1 MRWFIWFI
9 VINSKARVVCLT
21 SASYG
26 GLLIAMAAIH
36 TEFPIVRIIHLRGF
50 FSSTDQSLVDVYW
63 RLALTALTLRYRS
76 IDVLV
81 PRLRAPIEIKELI
94 KVCTLFD
101 VLFK

>member
-1 MRWFIWFI
+1 M
-9 VINSKARVVCLT
+9 
-21 SASYG
+21 
-26 GLLIAMAAIH
+26 
-36 TEFPIVRIIHLRGF
+36 
-50 FSSTDQSLVDVYW
+50 LVDVYW

-76 IDVLV
+76 IDVLA